1 MKLLKS
7 LSIASVMGAM
17 ALSGNVLAD
26 NVCKGMAENDCAA
39 SNACRW
45 VDSYKRK
52 DGRGVQGYCRNA
64 PRNMKDI
71 SGMLDS
77 MKKPA
82 DS

>member
-1 MKLLKS
+1 MKLLKT

-17 ALSGNVLAD
+17 SLSGNVLAD
-26 NVCKGMAENDCAA
+26 NVCKGMAENDCST
-39 SNACRW
+39 SNTCRW

-52 DGRGVQGYCRNA
+52 DGRDVQGYCRNA

>member
-45 VDSYKRK
+45 VDSYKR
-52 DGRGVQGYCRNA
+52 
-64 PRNMKDI
+64 
-71 SGMLDS
+71 
-77 MKKPA
+77 
-82 DS
+82 

>member
-52 DGRGVQGYCRNA
+52 DGRDVQGYCRNA
-64 PRNMKDI
+64 LRNMKDI

>member
-1 MKLLKS
+1 MKLLKT

-52 DGRGVQGYCRNA
+52 DDRDVQGYCRNA

>member
-1 MKLLKS
+1 MKLLKT

-17 ALSGNVLAD
+17 SLSGNVLAD
-26 NVCKGMAENDCAA
+26 NVCKGMAENDCST

-52 DGRGVQGYCRNA
+52 DGRDVKGYCRNA

>member
-17 ALSGNVLAD
+17 ALSGNVLAN

-52 DGRGVQGYCRNA
+52 DGRDVQGYCRNS
-64 PRNMKDI
+64 PCNMKDI

>member
-17 ALSGNVLAD
+17 ALSGNVLAY

-45 VDSYKRK
+45 VDSFKRK
-52 DGRGVQGYCRNA
+52 DGRDVQGYCRNA

>member
-1 MKLLKS
+1 MKSIKT
-7 LSIASVMGAM
+7 LSIASVMAAM

-39 SNACRW
+39 SNAYRW

-52 DGRGVQGYCRNA
+52 DGRDVQGYCRNA

>member
-52 DGRGVQGYCRNA
+52 DGRDVQGYCRNA

-71 SGMLDS
+71 SGMLHS

>member
-26 NVCKGMAENDCAA
+26 NVCKGMAENYCAT

-45 VDSYKRK
+45 VDSFKRK
-52 DGRGVQGYCRNA
+52 DGRDVQGYCRNA

>member
-1 MKLLKS
+1 MKLLKT
-7 LSIASVMGAM
+7 LSIASVMGAI

-26 NVCKGMAENDCAA
+26 NVCKGMVENECAA

-52 DGRGVQGYCRNA
+52 DGRDVQGYCRNA

-71 SGMLDS
+71 SGMLDN

>member
-1 MKLLKS
+1 MKLLKT

-17 ALSGNVLAD
+17 ALSGNGFAD

-52 DGRGVQGYCRNA
+52 DGRDVQGYCRNA